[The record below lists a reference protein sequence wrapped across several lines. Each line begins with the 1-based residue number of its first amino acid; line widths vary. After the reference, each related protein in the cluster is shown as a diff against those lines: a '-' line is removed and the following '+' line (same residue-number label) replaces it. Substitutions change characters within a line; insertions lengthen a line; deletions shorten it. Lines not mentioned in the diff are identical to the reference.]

1 MREYEYDVALSFAG
15 EDRQHVEALAELLAT
30 NGYEV
35 FYDKYERSQLWGKNL
50 YTHLSAIYKDKA
62 RYCVMFLS
70 DHYARKLWTNHER
83 ESAQARAFEEN
94 EEYILPVR
102 LDDTEIPGI
111 LRTVGYLDLRSIS
124 IAEVYQD
131 LVVKLSDSRSQQ
143 TTVQSSS
150 TVVENN
156 HSDDEFVLLGSEDGN
171 SYFLPLQDVRRDSS
185 EMSLEL
191 LPESSEEVA
200 FLSTLQD
207 KLGNRFASS
216 TTLACAYREYAS
228 WVTPQNIV
236 ETSSHWEILLA
247 PDTSGHNYDFF
258 DETTVNGI
266 PPDEIAK
273 MRARRILLDEKLED
287 VNPAL
292 SQNDVFSQSMIESYV
307 RGMSSSSHEPRLQ
320 VIASPIPQLHRQ
332 FGQTPERFKKF
343 ARLISVLHL
352 KLSNTVE
359 NVLQLDLELI
369 EPTQLQV
376 KFKGIRPK
384 FYSNVEPST
393 IEFEGICSLSE

>member
-1 MREYEYDVALSFAG
+1 MREYEYDVVLSFAG
-15 EDRQHVEALAELLAT
+15 EDRQHVEALAELLAA
-30 NGYEV
+30 NRYKV
-35 FYDKYERSQLWGKNL
+35 FYDKYDRAQLWGKNL

-70 DHYARKLWTNHER
+70 EHYARKLWTNHER

-102 LDDTEIPGI
+102 LDDTEVPGI
-111 LRTVGYLDLRSIS
+111 LRTVGYLDLRSMS
-124 IAEVYQD
+124 INQIYQA
-131 LVVKLSDSRSQQ
+131 LVEK
-143 TTVQSSS
+143 
-150 TVVENN
+150 
-156 HSDDEFVLLGSEDGN
+156 LLGSPQEQTTTPSTSPTVEDDSGEFALLVPEDGIQ
-171 SYFLPLQDVRRDSS
+171 YFFPLKDVRRDSS
-185 EMSLEL
+185 EMSLGL
-191 LPESSEEVA
+191 LPESPEEVA

-307 RGMSSSSHEPRLQ
+307 RGMSSSSQQPRLQ
-320 VIASPIPQLHRQ
+320 VIASPIPQLYRQ
-332 FGQTPERFKKF
+332 FGPTPERFKKF

-359 NVLQLDLELI
+359 NVLRLDLELI